1 MPQHHVQIALE
12 HHRAG
17 RLTDAEASY
26 RSALA
31 ADAED
36 ADALHWLGVLTF
48 QAGQADAAVP
58 PLQRAAAL
66 RPKDAAFLHNLAQAY
81 LHARRYDEA
90 IKTFQRASTLDGNQ
104 PLTMLGLGLAH
115 LARKGPQ
122 DIPAAN
128 LYFQKAKEA
137 GLDSAELH
145 LHRGTALLLSGRVD
159 EAIESIM
166 AALRCKSDLAEGY
179 RALSAAYRMKGDGAA
194 TRRWLAASLQY
205 GPENPQA
212 WMALGILEFEANRWD
227 EAEGLFRG
235 VIGMKPDY
243 APAYE
248 ALANVLER
256 RGFKLEAEAARE
268 TARDATERTQASA
281 AGSTD
286 AHGSIGDPHEAIAAL
301 QQRFKFSEEQ
311 MMAHFALAAHSKF
324 TPPGKIPDQTLVDLF
339 DRYADKFDHH
349 LHEKLEYHV
358 PELIAQAVADL
369 KPQRPLDVLDLGCGT
384 GLCGHYLKPMAGQL
398 WGIDLA
404 PMMIAKSKSRG
415 IYDRLELGELVEV
428 MKRID
433 QMFDVI
439 VAGDVMI
446 YNGELAPIY
455 EAAVARLRP
464 GGRLIASFE
473 AAPGDR
479 FVLGNKTL
487 RYSHSRPYL
496 KHMADIFGFIEER
509 IDDIAVRKE
518 NQVPV
523 KGYLVVLRL
532 EKKN

>member
-1 MPQHHVQIALE
+1 V
-12 HHRAG
+12 
-17 RLTDAEASY
+17 
-26 RSALA
+26 
-31 ADAED
+31 
-36 ADALHWLGVLTF
+36 
-48 QAGQADAAVP
+48 
-58 PLQRAAAL
+58 
-66 RPKDAAFLHNLAQAY
+66 
-81 LHARRYDEA
+81 
-90 IKTFQRASTLDGNQ
+90 
-104 PLTMLGLGLAH
+104 TMLGLGLAH

-122 DIPAAN
+122 DISAAN
-128 LYFQKAKEA
+128 FYFQKAKEG

-159 EAIESIM
+159 EAIESLN
-166 AALRCKSDLAEGY
+166 AALAKRSDLAEGY
-179 RALSAAYRMKGDGAA
+179 RALSASYRMKGDGAA
-194 TRRWLAASLQY
+194 TRRWLAAALQY
-205 GPENPQA
+205 EPQNPQA
-212 WMALGILEFEANRWD
+212 WMALGILEQEAGRWD

-248 ALANVLER
+248 ALAKVLER

-268 TARDATERTQASA
+268 SAQDAAQRAQSNASPNGDAPTSA
-281 AGSTD
+281 A
-286 AHGSIGDPHEAIAAL
+286 DPHEAIVAL
-301 QQRFKFSEEQ
+301 QQRLNLSEEQ
-311 MMAHFALAAHSKF
+311 KMGHFALAAHSKF
-324 TPPGKIPDQTLVDLF
+324 APPGKIPDQTLVDLF

-358 PELIAQAVADL
+358 PELIAQAVSDL
-369 KPQRPLDVLDLGCGT
+369 KPDRPLDVLDLGCGT

-404 PMMIAKSKSRG
+404 PLMIAKSKSRG

-433 QMFDVI
+433 QKFDVI
-439 VAGDVMI
+439 VAGDVLI

-473 AAPGDR
+473 AAAGDR
-479 FVLGNKTL
+479 FVLGTKTL

-496 KHMADIFGFIEER
+496 KRMADIFGFVEER
-509 IDDIAVRKE
+509 IDDITVRKE

-523 KGYLVVLRL
+523 KGYLVVLKLR
-532 EKKN
+532 ERN